1 MKRRHFFLLS
11 LFTIIRPTVSFAGHT
26 SPNLE
31 SLKRK
36 LETVSSFSCNFKQ
49 TKTLSGQNFPFVS
62 TGTLEVQ
69 KGRLLIWNQKTPFI
83 QIFRIVDGTATI
95 SIEGGKEEKL
105 NPQNNEIFNLFITAV
120 KNIIEG
126 RFDSLAQYFE
136 VSLNEN
142 ESVWMARL
150 IPLNARSVFGKA
162 FKEIVVKGSKFIDYI
177 EFVERNSDCTNIYF
191 SNISANQHGRKNAS

>member
-1 MKRRHFFLLS
+1 ML
-11 LFTIIRPTVSFAGHT
+11 
-26 SPNLE
+26 
-31 SLKRK
+31 
-36 LETVSSFSCNFKQ
+36 
-49 TKTLSGQNFPFVS
+49 
-62 TGTLEVQ
+62 
-69 KGRLLIWNQKTPFI
+69 
-83 QIFRIVDGTATI
+83 TI

-162 FKEIVVKGSKFIDYI
+162 FKEIVVIDYI